1 MTPEEIVK
9 DIVTDARYGNLHD
22 LKAKYPEL
30 IKQYAREM
38 CETALAERDTEI
50 AQLKARVAEL
60 EQGVKDAITEMDRY
74 YSLKLGVRILTD
86 KTKPQQ

>member
-1 MTPEEIVK
+1 MTPEEIVR

-38 CETALAERDTEI
+38 CDKQKQECYNSGMIGNLEIKTAPYP
-50 AQLKARVAEL
+50 KEL
-60 EQGVKDAITEMDRY
+60 
-74 YSLKLGVRILTD
+74 L
-86 KTKPQQ
+86 